1 MSLWRE
7 QYIALVMVASMLLEA
22 MNYYDLSEQL
32 SHLSDVC
39 KDSKRK
45 RLHQMCFF
53 SSA

>member
-1 MSLWRE
+1 M
-7 QYIALVMVASMLLEA
+7 MVSMLLEA

-32 SHLSDVC
+32 KLLSDVC